1 MRPLKEARRSACIS
15 RSINES
21 KGIEKVRGDMKL
33 HVITKILIFLL
44 IITLSLAS
52 YTIAAD
58 KPLVISNVDQG
69 YFDEIQKDPRLLINE
84 YCKEVF
90 LGSEDI
96 GIELVKL
103 SLEKAIK
110 EQALAP
116 KFGEN
121 AGKILFLAND
131 PLLVVESYKLKDLKI
146 SKTKGEAT
154 VCYKQLAYT
163 KGGMYNRGFIIDR
176 KDNVLVKFNIRY
188 IEGKWW
194 IIDPPLSHV
203 SKEALI
209 NHLAQLLNLMN
220 KVITEEN
227 NWSESQRE
235 AAASLTKSVKFL
247 NELQ

>member
-116 KFGEN
+116 
-121 AGKILFLAND
+121 A
-131 PLLVVESYKLKDLKI
+131 
-146 SKTKGEAT
+146 
-154 VCYKQLAYT
+154 
-163 KGGMYNRGFIIDR
+163 
-176 KDNVLVKFNIRY
+176 
-188 IEGKWW
+188 
-194 IIDPPLSHV
+194 LS
-203 SKEALI
+203 
-209 NHLAQLLNLMN
+209 
-220 KVITEEN
+220 
-227 NWSESQRE
+227 R
-235 AAASLTKSVKFL
+235 
-247 NELQ
+247 